1 MVSYNFRGARAFGI
15 ARRPRPLDHD
25 GGHNLGLCSL
35 PEITNLRPGV
45 HGAAVRYRLPRH
57 RGTNKSAPALGRPQR
72 PERLRSCV
80 AAIAGRFSAAEC
92 PAILVDADAGRF
104 GAASDLMG
112 LAEKLQAPVAVINT
126 AKSVSGQVRA
136 AEGRMRELEAHV
148 WHHQDRADTTSTKAE
163 QASPTCCERR
173 STSSTATS
181 RPQPKSCPEGAPDEF
196 RQLSWQR
203 SGSRRQSR
211 QRFLKRVG
219 DSSV

>member
-1 MVSYNFRGARAFGI
+1 VATISGYAASLKSPICVPVYMELPSDI
-15 ARRPRPLDHD
+15 AYLDIEVPTSPLLLSD
-25 GGHNLGLCSL
+25 
-35 PEITNLRPGV
+35 
-45 HGAAVRYRLPRH
+45 A
-57 RGTNKSAPALGRPQR
+57 QR

-104 GAASDLMG
+104 GVASDLMG
-112 LAEKLQAPVAVINT
+112 LAEKMQAPVAVINT

-219 DSSV
+219 DGSV